1 MIKYKCYG
9 NHDISKKINV
19 DELKVSERIYTP
31 IKSSECPVCKSRG
44 HVVAESQ
51 IYWCNTC
58 RVPVYS
64 DEKCDCCG
72 GKVRKFAKD
81 CRVVFPE
88 EKLLL
93 EIILNKPVGSLN
105 EASVWNGSGNIFFV
119 DGKRIAFSIAAL
131 KELDT
136 DKIREKYYENE
147 KNIDYSS
154 FNEMIDRFVKAN
166 HKRFKETEE
175 EAVSYIQKKMSGYR
189 LDEMFISFSG
199 GKDSTVVA
207 DLVSRVAA
215 GNQGILH
222 IYGDTTLEFPE
233 TYKYV
238 EEYKKTYPKRLMFSS
253 RNKEKDFSELCK
265 LIGPPSRVM
274 RWCCTIFK
282 TGSLNRK
289 IESLFKKNPRVLAFQ
304 GIRRS
309 ESVSRS
315 KYDRDSYSS
324 KIGKQE
330 AAAPIIDWFD
340 FDVWLYILTTGI
352 IFNRA
357 YRLGYTR
364 VGCWCCPNNSTWS
377 EFLSKIHMH
386 EQYTEFRQM
395 LIDFAK
401 KVGKPDPEVYVDNGN
416 WKARQGGNGL
426 DFAKNSIVN
435 YTPCVKEKD
444 AFNYTLNRPVSDELY
459 EFFKP
464 FGKIDR
470 YMGNSRLGE
479 ICILSENNVPI
490 MRLQGRPGGVELKVI
505 VEQPALLRVKNTDEA
520 KRKIDC
526 QITKYQMCIGCR
538 ACESVCRFGVIK
550 VSGEQS
556 NTLYQIDDKRCMK
569 CQECVDHFTV
579 GCYMRKVLAI
589 KR

>member
-1 MIKYKCYG
+1 M
-9 NHDISKKINV
+9 
-19 DELKVSERIYTP
+19 
-31 IKSSECPVCKSRG
+31 
-44 HVVAESQ
+44 Q
-51 IYWCNTC
+51 
-58 RVPVYS
+58 
-64 DEKCDCCG
+64 
-72 GKVRKFAKD
+72 
-81 CRVVFPE
+81 
-88 EKLLL
+88 L

-154 FNEMIDRFVKAN
+154 FNEMVDRFVKAN

-215 GNQGILH
+215 GSQGILH

-233 TYKYV
+233 TYRYV

-253 RNKEKDFSELCK
+253 RNKEKDFSKLCK

-315 KYDRDSYSS
+315 KYNRIEDNAEST
-324 KIGKQE
+324 KIQQQTV
-330 AAAPIIDWFD
+330 ATPIFFWKDIDI
-340 FDVWLYILTTGI
+340 WLYILGEDVD
-352 IFNRA
+352 FNDA
-357 YRLGYTR
+357 YRLGYDR
-364 VGCWCCPNNSTWS
+364 VG
-377 EFLSKIHMH
+377 
-386 EQYTEFRQM
+386 
-395 LIDFAK
+395 
-401 KVGKPDPEVYVDNGN
+401 
-416 WKARQGGNGL
+416 
-426 DFAKNSIVN
+426 
-435 YTPCVKEKD
+435 
-444 AFNYTLNRPVSDELY
+444 
-459 EFFKP
+459 
-464 FGKIDR
+464 
-470 YMGNSRLGE
+470 
-479 ICILSENNVPI
+479 
-490 MRLQGRPGGVELKVI
+490 
-505 VEQPALLRVKNTDEA
+505 
-520 KRKIDC
+520 
-526 QITKYQMCIGCR
+526 
-538 ACESVCRFGVIK
+538 
-550 VSGEQS
+550 
-556 NTLYQIDDKRCMK
+556 
-569 CQECVDHFTV
+569 
-579 GCYMRKVLAI
+579 
-589 KR
+589 